1 MNTGVMTK
9 ERGANAECGKNY
21 EIPDQRFD
29 TKVKRQTGRASFW
42 VNGSNYIP
50 LSTEE
55 NSSEIPRRGVPGGM
69 DGFGID
75 RCIIFIQNN
84 SQFKNKLK
92 HNTLI
97 SIDE

>member
-1 MNTGVMTK
+1 MTK

-29 TKVKRQTGRASFW
+29 TKVKCPTGRASFW
-42 VNGSNYIP
+42 VN
-50 LSTEE
+50 

-84 SQFKNKLK
+84 S
-92 HNTLI
+92 
-97 SIDE
+97 